1 MKRNLMFKVLLMLM
15 VGCFLSI
22 DAFAQQMT
30 VKGLVKDTT
39 GEPIIGA
46 NVVVKGTTNGTI
58 TDFDGNFQLNA
69 NKGDIIVISFI
80 GYQSQEVPAAP
91 SLNILLKDDSQMLQD
106 VVVIGYGTVKK
117 NDATGSVTAIKA
129 EEKNKGLT
137 VSPQDMI
144 AGKVAGV
151 NVATSTG
158 QPGGGSAIRIRGG
171 SSLTASNDP
180 LIVIDG
186 VVMSSGSVEG
196 LSNPLSSVN
205 PTDIESFT
213 VLKDASAT
221 AIYGSRASNG
231 VIIIT
236 TKKGKT
242 GSVKINYSGNV
253 SVSTRKNKID
263 VMTGDEYRDFI
274 INNPNATEAMI
285 TAVNLYPGVN
295 TDWQDEVMRTAVST
309 EHNISAYGSVKDYLP
324 YRVSFGYTNQN
335 GILKTSNFERYTGSV
350 SLTPK
355 FFDDHL
361 NMNLNAK
368 GIYIKNQFADT
379 GAVVGAVSFDPTKP
393 VKNDN
398 NKFGG
403 YFTWTTD
410 NDPNGTKASSAGV
423 NPVSLLEMTDDQS
436 KVKSFIGNAQ
446 FDYKVH
452 FLPDLRLNL
461 NVGMDYT
468 KSDGDKYV
476 DPSAPGSYGE
486 DPLKSGSNYL
496 YFYERRNTL
505 LDFYAQ
511 YSKDFAKQHFDVMA
525 GYSYQKYHYESNKE
539 TWYLSRNEENF
550 GEKTSMN
557 GDQQPAESQY
567 VLLSF
572 YGRLNYTAW
581 DKYLLTFTLRDDASS
596 RFAKNNRWGL
606 FPSVALGWKMNEE
619 AFLKKFKDLS
629 ELKLRLGWG
638 ITGQQDIQQG
648 DYPYM
653 SFWRYGQGGAMYPIY
668 DESGNVKWVN
678 VVSPSASS
686 PDLKWEQTTTYNVG
700 IDYGFFNNRING
712 SADFYIR
719 DTKDLINAEV
729 NVPAGTDFA
738 EYVVANIGSL
748 KNTGFEFAI
757 NAKPI
762 VSSTWNWDLGFNVAW
777 NKTEITKLDYNDNS
791 DSPGKRFESTG
802 GDGGKTIKIHS
813 VGYAPGTYYVFEQVY
828 DKNGNPMEGVYVDRN
843 GDGEVT
849 EKDLY
854 QYHKPTADVI
864 MGFNSKVSYKNW
876 DFGFNGRASIGNYN
890 YNGIAANAAIGTRAI
905 FSNSALSNQPKAA
918 FNTNFQ
924 ERQRQSDYYIQN
936 ASFLKIDNIT
946 LGYSFEN
953 FLQGAKYHG
962 LSGRLYATVQN
973 PITITPYDG
982 LDPEVDGG
990 MDRQVYPRPISV
1002 LFGVNIN
1009 F

>member
-446 FDYKVH
+446 FDHKVH

-539 TWYLSRNEENF
+539 TWYLSRNEE
-550 GEKTSMN
+550 KHRM
-557 GDQQPAESQY
+557 
-567 VLLSF
+567 
-572 YGRLNYTAW
+572 
-581 DKYLLTFTLRDDASS
+581 
-596 RFAKNNRWGL
+596 
-606 FPSVALGWKMNEE
+606 
-619 AFLKKFKDLS
+619 
-629 ELKLRLGWG
+629 
-638 ITGQQDIQQG
+638 
-648 DYPYM
+648 
-653 SFWRYGQGGAMYPIY
+653 
-668 DESGNVKWVN
+668 
-678 VVSPSASS
+678 
-686 PDLKWEQTTTYNVG
+686 
-700 IDYGFFNNRING
+700 
-712 SADFYIR
+712 
-719 DTKDLINAEV
+719 
-729 NVPAGTDFA
+729 
-738 EYVVANIGSL
+738 
-748 KNTGFEFAI
+748 
-757 NAKPI
+757 
-762 VSSTWNWDLGFNVAW
+762 
-777 NKTEITKLDYNDNS
+777 
-791 DSPGKRFESTG
+791 
-802 GDGGKTIKIHS
+802 
-813 VGYAPGTYYVFEQVY
+813 
-828 DKNGNPMEGVYVDRN
+828 
-843 GDGEVT
+843 
-849 EKDLY
+849 
-854 QYHKPTADVI
+854 
-864 MGFNSKVSYKNW
+864 
-876 DFGFNGRASIGNYN
+876 
-890 YNGIAANAAIGTRAI
+890 
-905 FSNSALSNQPKAA
+905 
-918 FNTNFQ
+918 
-924 ERQRQSDYYIQN
+924 
-936 ASFLKIDNIT
+936 
-946 LGYSFEN
+946 
-953 FLQGAKYHG
+953 
-962 LSGRLYATVQN
+962 
-973 PITITPYDG
+973 
-982 LDPEVDGG
+982 
-990 MDRQVYPRPISV
+990 
-1002 LFGVNIN
+1002 
-1009 F
+1009 

>member
-158 QPGGGSAIRIRGG
+158 QPGGGSAIRIRGV

-550 GEKTSMN
+550 GEK
-557 GDQQPAESQY
+557 QA
-567 VLLSF
+567 
-572 YGRLNYTAW
+572 
-581 DKYLLTFTLRDDASS
+581 
-596 RFAKNNRWGL
+596 
-606 FPSVALGWKMNEE
+606 
-619 AFLKKFKDLS
+619 
-629 ELKLRLGWG
+629 
-638 ITGQQDIQQG
+638 
-648 DYPYM
+648 
-653 SFWRYGQGGAMYPIY
+653 
-668 DESGNVKWVN
+668 
-678 VVSPSASS
+678 
-686 PDLKWEQTTTYNVG
+686 
-700 IDYGFFNNRING
+700 
-712 SADFYIR
+712 
-719 DTKDLINAEV
+719 
-729 NVPAGTDFA
+729 
-738 EYVVANIGSL
+738 
-748 KNTGFEFAI
+748 
-757 NAKPI
+757 
-762 VSSTWNWDLGFNVAW
+762 
-777 NKTEITKLDYNDNS
+777 
-791 DSPGKRFESTG
+791 
-802 GDGGKTIKIHS
+802 
-813 VGYAPGTYYVFEQVY
+813 
-828 DKNGNPMEGVYVDRN
+828 
-843 GDGEVT
+843 
-849 EKDLY
+849 
-854 QYHKPTADVI
+854 
-864 MGFNSKVSYKNW
+864 
-876 DFGFNGRASIGNYN
+876 
-890 YNGIAANAAIGTRAI
+890 
-905 FSNSALSNQPKAA
+905 
-918 FNTNFQ
+918 
-924 ERQRQSDYYIQN
+924 
-936 ASFLKIDNIT
+936 
-946 LGYSFEN
+946 
-953 FLQGAKYHG
+953 
-962 LSGRLYATVQN
+962 
-973 PITITPYDG
+973 
-982 LDPEVDGG
+982 
-990 MDRQVYPRPISV
+990 
-1002 LFGVNIN
+1002 
-1009 F
+1009 

>member
-410 NDPNGTKASSAGV
+410 NDPNGTKASSTGV

-550 GEKTSMN
+550 GEK
-557 GDQQPAESQY
+557 QA
-567 VLLSF
+567 
-572 YGRLNYTAW
+572 
-581 DKYLLTFTLRDDASS
+581 
-596 RFAKNNRWGL
+596 
-606 FPSVALGWKMNEE
+606 
-619 AFLKKFKDLS
+619 
-629 ELKLRLGWG
+629 
-638 ITGQQDIQQG
+638 
-648 DYPYM
+648 
-653 SFWRYGQGGAMYPIY
+653 
-668 DESGNVKWVN
+668 
-678 VVSPSASS
+678 
-686 PDLKWEQTTTYNVG
+686 
-700 IDYGFFNNRING
+700 
-712 SADFYIR
+712 
-719 DTKDLINAEV
+719 
-729 NVPAGTDFA
+729 
-738 EYVVANIGSL
+738 
-748 KNTGFEFAI
+748 
-757 NAKPI
+757 
-762 VSSTWNWDLGFNVAW
+762 
-777 NKTEITKLDYNDNS
+777 
-791 DSPGKRFESTG
+791 
-802 GDGGKTIKIHS
+802 
-813 VGYAPGTYYVFEQVY
+813 
-828 DKNGNPMEGVYVDRN
+828 
-843 GDGEVT
+843 
-849 EKDLY
+849 
-854 QYHKPTADVI
+854 
-864 MGFNSKVSYKNW
+864 
-876 DFGFNGRASIGNYN
+876 
-890 YNGIAANAAIGTRAI
+890 
-905 FSNSALSNQPKAA
+905 
-918 FNTNFQ
+918 
-924 ERQRQSDYYIQN
+924 
-936 ASFLKIDNIT
+936 
-946 LGYSFEN
+946 
-953 FLQGAKYHG
+953 
-962 LSGRLYATVQN
+962 
-973 PITITPYDG
+973 
-982 LDPEVDGG
+982 
-990 MDRQVYPRPISV
+990 
-1002 LFGVNIN
+1002 
-1009 F
+1009 

>member
-606 FPSVALGWKMNEE
+606 FPSVALGWKISQE
-619 AFLKKFKDLS
+619 AFLRDSEVLS
-629 ELKLRLGWG
+629 DLKLRLSYGQ
-638 ITGQQDIQQG
+638 TGQQDILN

-653 SFWRYGQGGAMYPIY
+653 TTFTVSYPESCYQFGDKWYYTYRPNGY
-668 DESGNVKWVN
+668 DS
-678 VVSPSASS
+678 
-686 PDLKWEQTTTYNVG
+686 DIKWETTETYNIG
-700 IDYGFFNNRING
+700 LDYGFLNNRIYG
-712 SADFYIR
+712 SVDYYQR
-719 DTKDLINAEV
+719 HTKDLLNTINV
-729 NVPAGTDFA
+729 ISGTN
-738 EYVVANIGSL
+738 YSSVITTNIGEMDN
-748 KNTGFEFAI
+748 KGVEFAI
-757 NAKPI
+757 NAVPI
-762 VSSTWNWDLGFNVAW
+762 HTKNWKWTVGLNYTWNDS
-777 NKTEITKLDYNDNS
+777 EITKLNVIDS
-791 DSPGKRFESTG
+791 DANFVQTG
-802 GDGGKTIKIHS
+802 AISGTGKTVQVFM
-813 VGYAPGTYYVFEQVY
+813 VGQRPYTFYLAKQAYDDNGKPIEGQYVQPDGSISATETKYATN
-828 DKNGNPMEGVYVDRN
+828 KSA
-843 GDGEVT
+843 
-849 EKDLY
+849 L
-854 QYHKPTADVI
+854 PTSYL
-864 MGFNSKVSYKNW
+864 GFNTQLTYKNW
-876 DFGFNGRASIGNYN
+876 DFAISGHGAFGNYV
-890 YNGIAANAAIGTRAI
+890 YN
-905 FSNSALSNQPKAA
+905 
-918 FNTNFQ
+918 
-924 ERQRQSDYYIQN
+924 
-936 ASFLKIDNIT
+936 
-946 LGYSFEN
+946 
-953 FLQGAKYHG
+953 
-962 LSGRLYATVQN
+962 
-973 PITITPYDG
+973 
-982 LDPEVDGG
+982 
-990 MDRQVYPRPISV
+990 
-1002 LFGVNIN
+1002 
-1009 F
+1009 

>member
-1 MKRNLMFKVLLMLM
+1 MKGKKNPETFGGKWRYLFMILALVFS
-15 VGCFLSI
+15 VGVS
-22 DAFAQQMT
+22 AQKT
-30 VKGLVKDTT
+30 VVKGNILDRDNLPV
-39 GEPIIGA
+39 IGA
-46 NVVVKGTTNGTI
+46 NILEKGTTNGTI
-58 TDFDGNFQLNA
+58 SDVDGNFTITVSSPKAVLLI
-69 NKGDIIVISFI
+69 KYI
-80 GYQSQEVPAAP
+80 GY
-91 SLNILLKDDSQMLQD
+91 KDVEKAVSPMMKIVMEEDSEMLED
-106 VVVIGYGTVKK
+106 VVVIGYGSVKK
-117 NDATGSVTAIKA
+117 SDATGSVTAIKPDDF
-129 EEKNKGLT
+129 NKGLRT
-137 VSPQDMI
+137 TAQD
-144 AGKVAGV
+144 ALVGKVPGV
-151 NVATSTG
+151 NVVASSGAPGAGAT
-158 QPGGGSAIRIRGG
+158 IRIRSGA
-171 SSLTASNDP
+171 SLSASNDP
-180 LIVIDG
+180 LIVVDG
-186 VVMSSGSVEG
+186 VPVDNSTIEG
-196 LSNPLSSVN
+196 GGNVIGGINPN
-205 PTDIESFT
+205 DIETFT

-231 VIIIT
+231 VIVIT
-236 TKKGKT
+236 TKKG
-242 GSVKINYSGNV
+242 SDSNLRFNYSTNL
-253 SVSTRKNKID
+253 SVSTITEKLD
-263 VMTGDEYRDFI
+263 VLSADEFREFV
-274 INNPNATEAMI
+274 PTVSGVPGSVTLG
-285 TAVNLYPGVN
+285 TAS
-295 TDWQDEVMRTAVST
+295 TDWQDEIYRTAFGQ
-309 EHNISAYGSVKDYLP
+309 EHNFSVSGKVKKNAP
-324 YRVSFGYTNQN
+324 YRLSVGYNNQN
-335 GILKTSNFERYTGSV
+335 GVVKTNNYERFTFNGGIS
-350 SLTPK
+350 PK
-355 FFDDHL
+355 FFDNHL
-361 NMNLNAK
+361 TVDLNVK
-368 GIYIKNQFADT
+368 VSYEDNQKVDESVVNNALRYDPTRPVMTGSAT
-379 GAVVGAVSFDPTKP
+379 GADEPGL
-393 VKNDN
+393 
-398 NKFGG
+398 G
-403 YFTWTTD
+403 YFIWMNGNSPMAIQTD
-410 NDPNGTKASSAGV
+410 N
-423 NPVSLLEMTDDQS
+423 PVAQLELQDLHN
-436 KVKSFIGNAQ
+436 KVTRSIGNAAIN
-446 FDYKVH
+446 YKVH
-452 FLPDLRLNL
+452 RLEDLQLNANL
-461 NVGMDYT
+461 GYDVLKSKYT
-468 KSDGDKYV
+468 KNVPDMAGMMYTSNMKDGTGLVYDSKQN
-476 DPSAPGSYGE
+476 
-486 DPLKSGSNYL
+486 KRNYL
-496 YFYERRNTL
+496 
-505 LDFYAQ
+505 LDLYAN
-511 YSKDFAKQHFDVMA
+511 YAHVFNEKHNFSAMA
-525 GYSYQKYHYESNKE
+525 GYGWQHFWKKFDATTLSPEGKELFSPNHYESE
-539 TWYLSRNEENF
+539 Y
-550 GEKTSMN
+550 
-557 GDQQPAESQY
+557 Y
-567 VLLSF
+567 LLSF
-572 YGRLNYTAW
+572 YGRLNYSYDNRYMITA
-581 DKYLLTFTLRDDASS
+581 TLRSDASS
-596 RFAKNNRWGL
+596 RFAKDNRWGL

-890 YNGIAANAAIGTRAI
+890 YNGIAANAAIGTSAI

>member
-525 GYSYQKYHYESNKE
+525 DRK
-539 TWYLSRNEENF
+539 
-550 GEKTSMN
+550 
-557 GDQQPAESQY
+557 
-567 VLLSF
+567 
-572 YGRLNYTAW
+572 
-581 DKYLLTFTLRDDASS
+581 
-596 RFAKNNRWGL
+596 
-606 FPSVALGWKMNEE
+606 SV
-619 AFLKKFKDLS
+619 
-629 ELKLRLGWG
+629 
-638 ITGQQDIQQG
+638 
-648 DYPYM
+648 
-653 SFWRYGQGGAMYPIY
+653 
-668 DESGNVKWVN
+668 V
-678 VVSPSASS
+678 
-686 PDLKWEQTTTYNVG
+686 
-700 IDYGFFNNRING
+700 
-712 SADFYIR
+712 
-719 DTKDLINAEV
+719 
-729 NVPAGTDFA
+729 
-738 EYVVANIGSL
+738 
-748 KNTGFEFAI
+748 
-757 NAKPI
+757 
-762 VSSTWNWDLGFNVAW
+762 
-777 NKTEITKLDYNDNS
+777 
-791 DSPGKRFESTG
+791 
-802 GDGGKTIKIHS
+802 
-813 VGYAPGTYYVFEQVY
+813 
-828 DKNGNPMEGVYVDRN
+828 
-843 GDGEVT
+843 
-849 EKDLY
+849 
-854 QYHKPTADVI
+854 
-864 MGFNSKVSYKNW
+864 
-876 DFGFNGRASIGNYN
+876 
-890 YNGIAANAAIGTRAI
+890 
-905 FSNSALSNQPKAA
+905 
-918 FNTNFQ
+918 
-924 ERQRQSDYYIQN
+924 
-936 ASFLKIDNIT
+936 
-946 LGYSFEN
+946 
-953 FLQGAKYHG
+953 
-962 LSGRLYATVQN
+962 
-973 PITITPYDG
+973 
-982 LDPEVDGG
+982 
-990 MDRQVYPRPISV
+990 
-1002 LFGVNIN
+1002 
-1009 F
+1009 